1 MKVLT
6 TKIKGACISVNVMY
20 NNKRYKIYQKW
31 QDVRVSIYCDNGL
44 GLIATEED
52 IDGLQQIDSA
62 QYSDA
67 KAEKVLRAN
76 VEIIKEYLKLL
87 FEED

>member
-6 TKIKGACISVNVMY
+6 IKINGACISVNVLF

-31 QDVRVSIYCDNGL
+31 QNVRVSIYGDNGL

-52 IDGLQQIDSA
+52 IDGLQQIDSV
-62 QYSDA
+62 QYSVE
-67 KAEKVLRAN
+67 KAEKVLRLN
-76 VEIIKEYLKLL
+76 VEIMKEYLRLL

>member
-6 TKIKGACISVNVMY
+6 TKIKGACISVNVLF

-44 GLIATEED
+44 GLIATEDD
-52 IDGLQQIDSA
+52 IDGLQQIESV

-67 KAEKVLRAN
+67 KAEKVLLSN

>member
-6 TKIKGACISVNVMY
+6 TKIKGACMSVNVLF

-31 QDVRVSIYCDNGL
+31 SDVRIYVYCDNGL
-44 GLIATEED
+44 GLIATAED
-52 IDGLQQIDSA
+52 IDGLEDIDSVC
-62 QYSDA
+62 YSDA
-67 KAEKVLRAN
+67 KAEKVLREN
-76 VEIIKEYLKLL
+76 VTIIKEYLKLL